1 VLNLKSGRKQTTRG
15 IWLSLKDNLLVMDVE
30 GSDSKERW
38 EKRNSVEQSMGLFA
52 LAVADLLVLNLWTK
66 EVGRYTASQYGI
78 IRVIMEMNLRLFRQQ
93 AAKQILIV
101 LRDFDAKENIETI
114 KESVL
119 TDIEAIWKDIPKS
132 E

>member
-1 VLNLKSGRKQTTRG
+1 M
-15 IWLSLKDNLLVMDVE
+15 KDNLLVMDVE